1 MNKDFL
7 EGEDWLAMVQQYFE
21 KDYRERGKVKWNGF
35 FLSDHTAKL
44 KSKSQN
50 EKVANQ
56 AVWLSKRS
64 LEQIQQSVHLAYEHA
79 SLLILQKNQVD
90 CDNRI
95 PLPVAGRVRDFYA
108 EGFYLGDEAIDWT
121 EVRYA
126 EVKNGKSRI
135 NY

>member
-1 MNKDFL
+1 MSKDFL

-44 KSKSQN
+44 KGKNQK
-50 EKVANQ
+50 EQAANQ
-56 AVWLSKRS
+56 AVWLEASS
-64 LEQIQQSVHLAYEHA
+64 LEHIQQQVYSAYEH
-79 SLLILQKNQVD
+79 SLVLTVQKNQVD

-95 PLPVAGRVRDFYA
+95 PLPLLGKVSDFYA
-108 EGFYLGDEAIDWT
+108 DGFYLEGEAIEWG